1 MRKIKFNLILIIL
14 IPFFLYS
21 CASAKNALQGQK
33 RSEQSDEFLVEKK
46 NPLVLPPEY
55 GKLPAPQDGQIKS
68 DEIKNEE
75 NKIFVNNEINDL
87 PSTVEVDSKPSS
99 IEKSILKQ
107 ID

>member
-1 MRKIKFNLILIIL
+1 MSRFIT
-14 IPFFLYS
+14 FLLLLLFLS
-21 CASAKNALQGQK
+21 ACQSAKDAFTLKKKDQI
-33 RSEQSDEFLVEKK
+33 DEFLVEKK

-55 GKLPAPQDGQIKS
+55 GKLPVPQDGQIKS
-68 DEIKNEE
+68 DEIENEE